1 MEIKDFI
8 LAFGDK
14 AKELISYYEGFK
26 DLTGEQKKDRVVDVL
41 TDFIE
46 NGIDKLPI
54 NAILKIFIK
63 KGVIAILPHLVQLAY
78 NLIKSKVEGIT
89 K

>member
-46 NGIDKLPI
+46 NGVNKLPI
-54 NAILKIFIK
+54 NAILKLFIK
-63 KGVIAILPHLVQLAY
+63 KAVIAILPHLVQLAY